1 MHIIATGQQHMVL
14 VWEYKI
20 EMCFRNVNVAMFL
33 NHENHRPPPPA
44 GVEFLH
50 QLSGGQVGKEIRDK
64 IMDTPFQEDFEE
76 ELKAL

>member
-1 MHIIATGQQHMVL
+1 MVL
-14 VWEYKI
+14 VWEDKI
-20 EMCFRNVNVAMFL
+20 EMCLRNVNVAMFL
-33 NHENHRPPPPA
+33 NHENIAPP

-76 ELKAL
+76 ELKALEE